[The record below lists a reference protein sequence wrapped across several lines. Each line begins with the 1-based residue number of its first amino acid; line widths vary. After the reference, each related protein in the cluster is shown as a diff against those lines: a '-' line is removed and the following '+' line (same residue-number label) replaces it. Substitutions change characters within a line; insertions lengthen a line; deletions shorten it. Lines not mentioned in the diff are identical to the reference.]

1 MIKKSIEEALNKQ
14 VNREY
19 YSAYLYLSMSSY
31 LDSIN
36 LKGFAHWLRV
46 QAREELAH
54 GMRLYDHLI
63 AMNGRA
69 LLQPIEAPPEEWKST
84 QEIFEQVYDHEQKVT
99 AMIAALMDLALE
111 KKDYATAA
119 ALQWFVTEQVEEEA
133 NALAI
138 LEQIKTVGDVP
149 GHLFYLDH
157 HLAKRE

>member
-1 MIKKSIEEALNKQ
+1 M
-14 VNREY
+14 
-19 YSAYLYLSMSSY
+19 
-31 LDSIN
+31 
-36 LKGFAHWLRV
+36 RV
-46 QAREELAH
+46 QAREVLAH
-54 GMRLYDHLI
+54 GMKLYDHLI
-63 AMNGRA
+63 AMNGKV
-69 LLQPIEAPPEEWKST
+69 LLQPIEAPPGEWKST
-84 QEIFEQVYDHEQKVT
+84 QEVFEQSYAHEQKVT
-99 AMIAALMDLALE
+99 ALIAALMDMALE

>member
-1 MIKKSIEEALNKQ
+1 MIKKSLEEALNRQ
-14 VNREY
+14 INREY

-36 LKGFAHWLRV
+36 LKGFAHWMRV

-54 GMRLYDHLI
+54 GMKLYDHLI

-69 LLQPIEAPPEEWKST
+69 LLQPIEAPPEEWKSP
-84 QEIFEQVYDHEQKVT
+84 QEVFEEVYDHEQKVT

-111 KKDYATAA
+111 KKDHATAA
-119 ALQWFVTEQVEEEA
+119 ALQWFVTEQVEEEG
-133 NALAI
+133 NAQAI
-138 LEQIKTVGDVP
+138 LEQIKAVGDVP

>member
-1 MIKKSIEEALNKQ
+1 MIKKSIEEALNRQ

-36 LKGFAHWLRV
+36 LKGFANWLRV

-69 LLQPIEAPPEEWKST
+69 QLQPIEAPPEEWKST
-84 QEIFEQVYDHEQKVT
+84 QEVFEQVYDHEQKVT
-99 AMIAALMDLALE
+99 AMIAALMDLALKE
-111 KKDYATAA
+111 KDHATAA

-138 LEQIKTVGDVP
+138 LEQIKAVGDVP

>member
-1 MIKKSIEEALNKQ
+1 MIKKSIEEALNRQ

-36 LKGFAHWLRV
+36 LKGFSHWLRV

-84 QEIFEQVYDHEQKVT
+84 QEVFEQVYDHEQKVT

-138 LEQIKTVGDVP
+138 LEQIRIVGDVP

>member
-54 GMRLYDHLI
+54 GMKLYDHLI

-84 QEIFEQVYDHEQKVT
+84 EEVFEQVYDHEQKVT
-99 AMIAALMDLALE
+99 AMISALMDLTLE

-119 ALQWFVTEQVEEEA
+119 ALQWFVTEQIEEEG

>member
-1 MIKKSIEEALNKQ
+1 MIKKAIEEALNRQ

-36 LKGFAHWLRV
+36 MRGFAHWMRV
-46 QAREELAH
+46 QVREELAH
-54 GMRLYDHLI
+54 GTKLYDHLI

-69 LLQPIEAPPEEWKST
+69 LLQPIEAPPEAWKST
-84 QEIFEQVYDHEQKVT
+84 QDVFEQAYAHEQKVT
-99 AMIAALMDLALE
+99 AMISALMDLALKE
-111 KKDYATAA
+111 KDYATAA
-119 ALQWFVTEQVEEEA
+119 ALQWFVTEQVEEEG

-138 LEQIKTVGDVP
+138 LEQIKAVGDVP

>member
-14 VNREY
+14 INREY

-54 GMRLYDHLI
+54 GMKLYDHVI

-69 LLQPIEAPPEEWKST
+69 LLQPIEAPPEEWTST
-84 QEIFEQVYDHEQKVT
+84 QEVFEQVYDHEQKVT

>member
-1 MIKKSIEEALNKQ
+1 MIKKSIEEALNRQ
-14 VNREY
+14 ANREY

-54 GMRLYDHLI
+54 GMKLYDHLI

-84 QEIFEQVYDHEQKVT
+84 QEVFEQVYDHEQKVT
-99 AMIAALMDLALE
+99 TMISALMDLALE

-119 ALQWFVTEQVEEEA
+119 ALQWFVTEQVEEEG

>member
-99 AMIAALMDLALE
+99 AMISALMDLALE